1 VGPMPNQA
9 AMVAFMTDLL
19 GSEPQQ
25 VEGVYVWRD
34 PVVQLTDPGSA
45 PRT

>member
-1 VGPMPNQA
+1 MPNQA

-19 GSEPQQ
+19 GSEPEL
-25 VEGVYVWRD
+25 VEGVHVWRD
-34 PVVQLTDPGSA
+34 PVVQLNDPGSV